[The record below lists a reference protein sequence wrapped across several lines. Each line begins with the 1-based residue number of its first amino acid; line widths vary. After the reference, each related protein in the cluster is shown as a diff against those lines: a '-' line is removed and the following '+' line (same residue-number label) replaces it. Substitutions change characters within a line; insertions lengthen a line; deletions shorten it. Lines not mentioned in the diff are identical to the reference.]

1 MSETGTITLKTA
13 EEIALIRQ
21 ADLIV
26 AGVLDLLRRNIRP
39 GLSTMQLDRMAEEY
53 CRDHGGTPAF
63 KGYYDFPCSLCV
75 SINEE
80 VVHGIPSRKRILRA
94 GDIVSLDFGAVFQG
108 FYGDAAITV
117 SVGGTSA
124 RKEALMRVTEEALYK
139 GIEQARIGNRVS
151 DIASAVQTHAEAAG
165 FSVVRQYVGHGVGTH
180 LHEAP
185 EVPNYVDSRSKS
197 SPRLQ
202 EGMVI
207 AIEPMINMGTHQV
220 KVLDN
225 GWTVVT
231 ADRLPSAH
239 FEHSV
244 AITANGPY
252 ILSQPGGAS
261 GS

>member
-1 MSETGTITLKTA
+1 M
-13 EEIALIRQ
+13 
-21 ADLIV
+21 
-26 AGVLDLLRRNIRP
+26 
-39 GLSTMQLDRMAEEY
+39 
-53 CRDHGGTPAF
+53 
-63 KGYYDFPCSLCV
+63 
-75 SINEE
+75 
-80 VVHGIPSRKRILRA
+80 
-94 GDIVSLDFGAVFQG
+94 
-108 FYGDAAITV
+108 
-117 SVGGTSA
+117 
-124 RKEALMRVTEEALYK
+124 
-139 GIEQARIGNRVS
+139 
-151 DIASAVQTHAEAAG
+151 
-165 FSVVRQYVGHGVGTH
+165 
-180 LHEAP
+180 
-185 EVPNYVDSRSKS
+185 DSRSKS

-252 ILSQPGGAS
+252 ILSQLGGAS